1 MIILLLRIPIMYEIL
16 PTIKLVIRYIII
28 MFYMY
33 LCWMVLQPY
42 WLNTVKDLEGPVLSV
57 LVGAPYGALT
67 IILNAH
73 FSDSINEKIEYNK
86 KIVIKLTSR
95 YIILFLLMYMSWY
108 VMNPVWLNTVKNM
121 NTMMLSIL
129 VGAPYGALSLVLKQH
144 FKTKINTAGNNT
156 SYS

>member
-1 MIILLLRIPIMYEIL
+1 MYELL
-16 PTIKLVIRYIII
+16 PTVKLVVRYTII

-42 WLNTVKDLEGPVLSV
+42 WLDTVKNLEGPVLSV

-73 FSDSINEKIEYNK
+73 FSDSIDEKVEYNK
-86 KIVIKLTSR
+86 KVLIKLIGR

-108 VMNPVWLNTVKNM
+108 VMNPAWLNTIKNM

-144 FKTKINTAGNNT
+144 FKTKINTSDDNT
-156 SYS
+156 HYS

>member
-1 MIILLLRIPIMYEIL
+1 MYESL
-16 PTIKLVIRYIII
+16 PSVKLAIRYIII

-42 WLNTVKDLEGPVLSV
+42 WLDTVKDLEGPVLSV

-67 IILNAH
+67 IILNSH
-73 FSDSINEKIEYNK
+73 FSTTIHKKIEYNN
-86 KIVIKLTSR
+86 KIVIKLAGR
-95 YIILFLLMYMSWY
+95 YIVLFLLMYMTWY
-108 VMNPVWLNTVKNM
+108 VMNPAWLNTIKNM

-129 VGAPYGALSLVLKQH
+129 VGAPYGTLSLVLKQH
-144 FKTKINTAGNNT
+144 FKIKINTQDNDT

>member
-1 MIILLLRIPIMYEIL
+1 MYELL
-16 PTIKLVIRYIII
+16 PTVKLVVRYSII

-73 FSDSINEKIEYNK
+73 FSDSIDEKVEYNK

-144 FKTKINTAGNNT
+144 FKTKINTEGNNT